1 MSEHPSPNTIEQDLD
16 VADDFDDVYDLIA
29 AAEAAGAYE
38 YNRWVADGMLCR
50 RYISP
55 DGNIDLTVRVP

>member
-1 MSEHPSPNTIEQDLD
+1 MTRREMLTLAP
-16 VADDFDDVYDLIA
+16 FA
-29 AAEAAGAYE
+29 AAAVAATTLRPSDNCHGLVDV
-38 YNRWVADGMLCR
+38 NRWVADGMLCR